1 MNSEI
6 EVIIGLDN
14 ITDYS
19 ENLKNGKEDLY
30 SVLPEIKGKSDIIVL
45 FETKNNESALFA
57 SGNMDQEGKGFIMIV
72 AKKPMMIFN
81 FLEDKYIKLLSLQ
94 EIDKKDYSAELKSL
108 SLLGTGLVQAA
119 NLKIDENDITD

>member
-1 MNSEI
+1 MSNEI

-19 ENLKNGKEDLY
+19 ENLENGKEDLY

-45 FETKNNESALFA
+45 FKTKNKESALFA
-57 SGNMDQEGKGFIMIV
+57 SGNMDKEGKGFIMIV
-72 AKKPMMIFN
+72 AKKATIIFN

-94 EIDKKDYSAELKSL
+94 ELEGKDYSAELKSL
-108 SLLGTGLVQAA
+108 SLLGTGLAQAA
-119 NLKIDENDITD
+119 NLKLDEDDNTD